1 MKYRTLGKTGE
12 KVSILGFGAMR
23 LPHFENNNQI
33 NVEESDKILS
43 YGIEMEL
50 ILLILLILI
59 MQITYLEKEIV
70 KSILETSCMKIHIG
84 MKSF

>member
-43 YGIEMEL
+43 YGL
-50 ILLILLILI
+50 
-59 MQITYLEKEIV
+59 
-70 KSILETSCMKIHIG
+70 SCK
-84 MKSF
+84 